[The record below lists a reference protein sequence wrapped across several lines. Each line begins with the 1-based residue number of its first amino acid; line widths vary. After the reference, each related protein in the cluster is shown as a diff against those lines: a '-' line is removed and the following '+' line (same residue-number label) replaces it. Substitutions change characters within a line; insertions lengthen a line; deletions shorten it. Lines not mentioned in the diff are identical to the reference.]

1 MLYLLKTCCHG
12 PLWRA
17 TFQPGHRCCLC
28 FSAGA
33 DLVCLPCKIA
43 CHAEVNIVQML
54 LDSSS
59 TIVLLFMMAAGSCKS
74 AFTFKQEYS
83 FLQNYFQIYFLFLNI
98 RVHLVELPVLPDSLP
113 VLVELLILPDLF
125 PVPCRITCNSRF
137 ITRILILVELPPDL

>member
-1 MLYLLKTCCHG
+1 MSILDSGTNMNFCRTNYKKLVAIPADVNGSGSIHTLWHLLGKTERLSRLKQMWSDPAEKLAQKHMLYLLKTCCHG

-83 FLQNYFQIYFLFLNI
+83 FL
-98 RVHLVELPVLPDSLP
+98 
-113 VLVELLILPDLF
+113 
-125 PVPCRITCNSRF
+125 
-137 ITRILILVELPPDL
+137 